1 MSSEFTKT
9 VASLIAGWLWGEMSG
24 PAELWLRLAAWLA
37 AENARALVA
46 LDHSLVL
53 LLVLPFYVL
62 GVLAVGR
69 ALGLL
74 SLRARRPVGGTR

>member
-1 MSSEFTKT
+1 VTSEFTKT
-9 VASLIAGWLWGEMSG
+9 VASLIAGRLW
-24 PAELWLRLAAWLA
+24 AELGGLAGLWLRLAAWLA

-53 LLVLPFYVL
+53 LLVLPLYVL